1 MVAMPGLLIWTL
13 LVFVA
18 TSVHAVA
25 LGPKATAAATTRTI
39 SAVVALHNSLHGGD
53 GPRPTAPAA
62 IHELLRRQGNDDIE
76 YVVAP
81 DNTCGYIYKSE
92 DELQAVCTAQPSGRC
107 VMMRNVALTSG
118 IIGCCDGK
126 SCSFATECVP
136 YRQIE
141 AGNCDEKCMANANAL
156 ICSSSASPY
165 CNIMSYTN
173 GVTDYFCSATQVL
186 LRIPARTTRI
196 SGPAR
201 IYATLTSSHGVDF
214 NTVGAP
220 FMTATTSSTR
230 AASSSTAT
238 TDAPAAASTTANGS
252 QGDDGAAA
260 PTVAVGALVGCALG
274 GAAAIATVVAGLL
287 FWRRR
292 KAKRAT
298 AAAGAVGN
306 SDRHDAAELPD
317 QPAAAELSDKAA
329 AGMTMTPTIPV
340 IHEASGSV
348 IGAARDQNNNHR
360 GEIYELP

>member
-1 MVAMPGLLIWTL
+1 
-13 LVFVA
+13 
-18 TSVHAVA
+18 
-25 LGPKATAAATTRTI
+25 
-39 SAVVALHNSLHGGD
+39 
-53 GPRPTAPAA
+53 
-62 IHELLRRQGNDDIE
+62 
-76 YVVAP
+76 
-81 DNTCGYIYKSE
+81 
-92 DELQAVCTAQPSGRC
+92 
-107 VMMRNVALTSG
+107 MRNVALTSG

-141 AGNCDEKCMANANAL
+141 AGNCDEKCMANTNAL
-156 ICSSSASPY
+156 IWYSTDMLARASYPYLIPRRTQASGNSSSSASPY

-201 IYATLTSSHGVDF
+201 IYATLTNSHGVDF

-220 FMTATTSSTR
+220 FMTATTSSTS
-230 AASSSTAT
+230 AARSSTAA

-274 GAAAIATVVAGLL
+274 GAAAVAAVVAGLL